1 MNRQL
6 PYTRLAYWCYLAL
19 ISTTYLAAQTLP
31 DEMYLSPDGRYLYTG
46 GRASTGLY
54 DSTLIRSVYL
64 DFPQSNYWT
73 LLTQNYQTHTDLLA
87 NMTVDGLLYDSV
99 GVRFKGQTSY
109 SQVSSQKKSFNI
121 SLDFVHE
128 NQDVMGYKKMN
139 LNNSFLDES
148 FIREVFYL
156 HQIRRH
162 IPAAKA
168 NYVRLYINN
177 QDWGLYPSVQ
187 QINKDFLKEWFLT
200 NNGINWRADRPT
212 GSIGGGPGGGGG
224 PSWGDGTAAINYLGD
239 DTATYKQYY
248 TLKSTELANP
258 WDYLVDV
265 CDALNNTTSANLPS
279 VLPNFLDIDRTLWF
293 LASEIAFTDDDGYVY
308 KGKMDY
314 YAYLEAETNRLTP
327 LEYDGNTVM
336 DPSHITW
343 GAFYNATN
351 ANYPLLNKILN
362 VPQWR
367 QRYLAHLRT
376 LIETEMNPTACNT
389 IIDNYVAHIGT
400 QVQSDPKKIYTYTQF
415 QNEIPV
421 LKNFINNRRTNLLAN
436 TEVAQ
441 VAPTI
446 SNVSY
451 SSPNGMWSPPNDA
464 QTADVTAQVTSSSGI
479 YRVNL
484 YYANGL
490 VGNFTPLQMFDD
502 GAHNDG
508 AAGDGVFGGAIPTQ
522 AAGSW
527 VRFYVEALANNTPK
541 SASYYPA
548 GAEHDVMIYVV
559 PPQTTTSDVVINE
572 VMASNSTTVPDE
584 AGEYDDWIELYNKSA
599 NPINIGGYYLSD
611 NPTNLDKWQIPTGTN
626 IPAFGYVIF
635 WADEDSSQ
643 GPMHANF
650 KLSASGETLL
660 LMNNNLQMI
669 DSVNIGQQTT
679 DLGYARVPNGTG
691 SFIIQDPT
699 FMASNTPVVPVGLR
713 AHIKVLLQGAYNPTA
728 GLLNT
733 GLNDIIPSAQ
743 PYNRAP
749 WAYNGDESATSIGN
763 NISDW
768 VLVEARESSNGTAL
782 ERRAALL
789 RNDGALL
796 SPDGTEGVLFST
808 LTAGNS
814 YYLVVRHRNHLAVL
828 SNNATVLPNTPATAL
843 DFTDYANVSG
853 SNQEALMS
861 DGKYAMYAGD
871 FIANGVM
878 SVLDYNL
885 YATQAGSAP
894 NQYLDG
900 DCNLDKNVTV
910 GDYNLYQPNASIIGI
925 SEIRY

>member
-1 MNRQL
+1 MKQ
-6 PYTRLAYWCYLAL
+6 YLNYFYL
-19 ISTTYLAAQTLP
+19 IIVGLCLWFSSGYGLIAQTLP
-31 DEMYLSPDGRYLYTG
+31 AEMYLSADGRYLYTG

-54 DSTLIRSVYL
+54 DSTLIRNIYL
-64 DFPQSNYWT
+64 NFPQSNYWT
-73 LLTQNYQTHTDLLA
+73 LLGQNYQTHTDLLA
-87 NMTVDGLLYDSV
+87 NMTVDGILYDSI

-121 SLDFVHE
+121 SLDFVHN
-128 NQDVMGYKKMN
+128 NQDLMGYKTLN
-139 LNNSFLDES
+139 LNNSYLDES

-168 NYVRLYINN
+168 NYVHLYINN
-177 QDWGLYPSVQ
+177 QDWGLYPNVQ

-200 NNGINWRADRPT
+200 NNGINWRADKPP
-212 GSIGGGPGGGGG
+212 GSGGGGPGGGG
-224 PSWGDGTAAINYLGD
+224 PNWGDGTAAINYLGA
-239 DTATYKQYY
+239 DTATYQQYY
-248 TLKSTELANP
+248 TLKSTELVNP

-265 CDALNNTTSANLPS
+265 CDALNNTTTANLPTI
-279 VLPNFLDIDRTLWF
+279 LPNYLDIDRTLWF

-336 DPSHITW
+336 DPAHVTW
-343 GAFYNATN
+343 SAFYNATN

-376 LIETEMNPTACNT
+376 LIETEMNTTACNA
-389 IIDNYVAHIGT
+389 IIDNYAAFINA

-415 QNEIPV
+415 QNEIPI
-421 LKNFINNRRTNLLAN
+421 LKNFINNRRNNLLAN

-451 SSPNGMWSPPNDA
+451 SSPNGIWMPPNDL
-464 QTADVTAQVTSSSGI
+464 QTANVTAQVTSTSGV
-479 YRVNL
+479 YQVQL

-490 VGNFTPLQMFDD
+490 VGNFTALQMFDD

-508 AAGDGVFGGAIPTQ
+508 ASADGVFGGTIPVQ

-527 VRFYVEALANNTPK
+527 VRFYVEAIANNTVK
-541 SASYYPA
+541 SAAYYPA

-559 PPQTTTSDVVINE
+559 PPQTAPSELVINE
-572 VMASNSTTVPDE
+572 VMASNTTTISDE
-584 AGEYDDWIELYNKSA
+584 AGEYDDWIELYNNSA
-599 NPINIGGYYLSD
+599 NTLDIGGYYLSD
-611 NPTNLDKWQIPTGTN
+611 NTVNLDKWQIPAGTT
-626 IPAFGYVIF
+626 IAPFAYAIF

-643 GPMHANF
+643 GPNHLNF

-660 LMNNNLQMI
+660 LMNANLQMI

-691 SFIIQDPT
+691 DFVIQSPT
-699 FMASNTPVVPVGLR
+699 FMANNELTAPTNTR
-713 AHIKVLLQGAYNPTA
+713 AHLKVLLQGAYNPST

-733 GLNDIIPSAQ
+733 GLNGIIPNQQ
-743 PYNRAP
+743 PYNRSP
-749 WAYNGDESATSIGN
+749 WAYAGTETATTINN
-763 NISDW
+763 NICDW
-768 VLVEARESSNGTAL
+768 VLVEARSTINTAPV
-782 ERRAALL
+782 ERKAALL
-789 RNDGALL
+789 RNDGVIL
-796 SPDGTEGVLFST
+796 SPDGTEGVVFNSI
-808 LTAGNS
+808 APGN

-828 SNNATVLPNTPATAL
+828 SNNAVALPNTTTTAL
-843 DFTDYANVSG
+843 DFTNYSNVYG
-853 SNQEALMS
+853 PNQEALMG
-861 DGKYAMYAGD
+861 DGKYAMFAGD
-871 FIANGVM
+871 FIANGVVN
-878 SVLDYNL
+878 VLDYNL
-885 YATQAGSAP
+885 YISQIGAAP

-900 DCNLDKNVTV
+900 DCNLDKNITTS
-910 GDYNLYQPNASIIGI
+910 DYNLYQPNAAIIGVPQ
-925 SEIRY
+925 IRY